1 MGGTRIIRVGS
12 LKKKKMMGIHNNNMM
27 MMIVSGHSPAN
38 IPDPVPTSITTLSLN
53 TSGLPMIAA
62 W

>member
-12 LKKKKMMGIHNNNMM
+12 LKKMMMGIQNNMM
-27 MMIVSGHSPAN
+27 IVIVSGHSPAN